1 MKQDHINYFV
11 VGLFVLL
18 SLLVLMVVVYRI
30 TGRSA
35 NVDDYFVELHNVS
48 GIRTGSPVTYAGYQ
62 IGQLGDITPVRENGR
77 TRYRLQLLVKSGWPI
92 PRDSTATIVTPG
104 LLAEKQINISE
115 GRSHELLKPGATIAG
130 VEATDMFKLVS
141 EVSKQFQQ
149 LSDQGLK
156 PLFDTINREITQ
168 TVPALT
174 QQTSRLLK
182 RLNASADRLLV
193 LMQNADDKRLNKIMT
208 NTETMTSNLLKVSN
222 RLNQA
227 STQVNKLL
235 HSASAL
241 MNDNNQDLRRAVL
254 DLRTSMDVVANNI
267 NSVVDHID
275 STARNMNEFSRQIR
289 DNPGVLL
296 NSKPPR
302 DAAAGQ

>member
-1 MKQDHINYFV
+1 MKQDHLNYFA

-18 SLLVLMVVVYRI
+18 SLLALMVVVYRI
-30 TGRSA
+30 TGRST
-35 NVDDYFVELHNVS
+35 NVDEYFVELHNVT

-62 IGQLGDITPVRENGR
+62 IGQLGGIIPVRENGR
-77 TRYRLQLLVKSGWPI
+77 MRYRLQLLVKSGWQI

-115 GRSHELLKPGATIAG
+115 GTSRHFLKPGGTIAG
-130 VEATDMFKLVS
+130 VESTDMLKLVS
-141 EVSKQFQQ
+141 QVSKQFQQ

-156 PLFDTINREITQ
+156 PLLDTINQEITR

-174 QQTSRLLK
+174 QQTVRLLK
-182 RLNASADRLLV
+182 RLNESADRLLV
-193 LMQNADDKRLNKIMT
+193 LMQNADNTRLKKIMN
-208 NTETMTSNLLKVSN
+208 NTETMTDNLLKVSK

-227 STQVNKLL
+227 SLQVNNLL
-235 HSASAL
+235 QSTSTL
-241 MNDNNQDLRRAVL
+241 MSDNNKDLRKAVI

-289 DNPGVLL
+289 ENPGVLL

-302 DAAAGQ
+302 DAARQ